1 MDHNSGLDLLE
12 VNLEEALEIEVCDL
26 SLVVHSEQLGK
37 CCVG

>member
-12 VNLEEALEIEVCDL
+12 VNLEEALEIEVSDL
-26 SLVVHSEQLGK
+26 SLVVHSEQLSK